1 MTIQLP
7 ILIWTVICFC
17 VLMLILN
24 RLLFRPLLSFM
35 DARQAKIDRA
45 HAKRD
50 AARAA
55 QLEAQQ
61 AADAALHAA
70 EDHARCKAQADLD
83 EARSAA
89 ARDAEEREQMYT
101 ELRTQTKSALDAE
114 ERGILEKL
122 NGSLDALSSAFA
134 EKLSQ

>member
-7 ILIWTVICFC
+7 ILIWTVISFC

-45 HAKRD
+45 HEKRD

-61 AADAALHAA
+61 AADTALHAA
-70 EDHARCKAQADLD
+70 EEQALSDAQDALD

-89 ARDAEEREQMYT
+89 AHDAAEQEQTYA
-101 ELRTQTKSALDAE
+101 ELRVQKKSALDAE
-114 ERGILEKL
+114 ERDILHKL